1 MTIYCFDSTFSKIE
15 HRFDSIDELLKVL
28 VGSRN
33 LADKALNDPENSYRG
48 FRLVD
53 ESKIAETIQKVYA
66 DKNSVLEKEFGDKI
80 ESLESEVK
88 RIKKERSK
96 AVFKVEE
103 LQLDNDSKIADV
115 KASGEKE
122 LVELSQIQDK
132 ILTETLEEHE
142 VEKSELTQRHE
153 AIVKNIKYQTEKEH
167 SELVGQV
174 KSLELEK
181 IRIEEDYKHQL
192 VERRREHLNELEKT
206 QKKHKTNNENILSIS
221 MDIQKDYE
229 DFTQIIQNIINKDKV
244 KYSEIFDSLNFL
256 DKNPI
261 HKNSQAKTTEKA
273 LDTIK
278 NPAKKEVKETVKLA
292 KQIVPEKVAVV
303 EKPIVVEKVKEV
315 VPEQVVFKNKPTIKG
330 VELILNAEYLGYTQK
345 EKVDYIAGLYR
356 KGLLKEDFV
365 TEYTSYKY
373 DLENKNL
380 VVSLIHRLYSLGI
393 EHVTYE
399 VDFNKDLVQEALKTY
414 KVPTAKIN
422 AYLNLIDRTKDIAK
436 EPEVKAEILSHS
448 KNNPKRN
455 NPFKWAKF
463 LGVLESKESVNYIL
477 AKPTIQIKE
486 LTPATKFSEEVLSE
500 IINLLKK
507 EGYTKAFPNERVLD
521 KQEALFVIATASIAT
536 SNKNTTYG
544 QTVSIL
550 YPSWKNYLNTVK

>member
-33 LADKALNDPENSYRG
+33 LADKSLNDPENSYRG

-221 MDIQKDYE
+221 MAIQKDYE

-278 NPAKKEVKETVKLA
+278 NPAKKEVKETVKLS

-436 EPEVKAEILSHS
+436 EPEVKAEILNHS

-507 EGYTKAFPNERVLD
+507 EGYTKSFPNERVLD